1 MSNSSLQLECSNNDC
16 QVSNPQDNEFCHE
29 CSTPMIKRYLW
40 AIGEEIE
47 SHKIGEL
54 LGRRYLLVEKR
65 ILLDTKPAQQPT
77 ITEDIPP
84 NITPYLKLF
93 LYPLNIPRVYGLL
106 TAEQLNSEQAIWLL
120 EYNPV
125 MKLEGDQPPTLAPL
139 PKIEEVWQ
147 ETTALRQLNWLW
159 QIAYLWAPFQK
170 QKVVSSL
177 LNPNHLQVD
186 RSLVRLQELEPDG
199 SEHVS
204 FKDLGKLF
212 RKWASSSQEII
223 KQFLTE
229 LSGNIESGAIDAP
242 EQLMAFLDRS
252 LQKLGRSRRDPL
264 RGAQQ
269 RTYHIFTQTD
279 SGPTRDKNEDACYPP
294 SGTETNPS
302 LSTENPMAVVCDGIG
317 GHYGGEIASSL
328 AIDCMGDGL
337 GKISPNSETWNPIAI
352 QEKLAELTRI
362 ANDQISDRND
372 NEDRHDQRRRMGTT
386 LVMTFA
392 HGHELYFA
400 HVGDSRIYWIT
411 PSNCHQV
418 TVDDDLAARE
428 VRLGYALYKDAT
440 SYSASGSLVQALGMG
455 PSTHLYPTVQRW
467 IIDEDSVFLLCSD
480 GLSDLDRVEQYW
492 QQEIFPILQD
502 TTDVVKAGKRLIEI
516 ANEKNGHD
524 NVTIALVY
532 CKVEPTEAPETVL
545 SFSEIE
551 SSLKEVPITSKPVN
565 TDPEK
570 TKIPNEVKT
579 TQPPLPPTDFL
590 TKNKALVI
598 LFCALLVII
607 LGGGLFFLLKKK
619 DNHSSSTDS
628 DNLISPD
635 VASPYY
641 ANINCRRCQDMK

>member
-1 MSNSSLQLECSNNDC
+1 
-16 QVSNPQDNEFCHE
+16 
-29 CSTPMIKRYLW
+29 MIKRYLW

-47 SHKIGEL
+47 QPKIGEL
-54 LGRRYLLVEKR
+54 LCDRYLLVEKR

-84 NITPYLKLF
+84 NITPYLKLS

-106 TAEQLNSEQAIWLL
+106 TAEQLNSDQEIWLL

-125 MKLEGDQPPTLAPL
+125 IKSEVDQPFSLAPL

-177 LNPNHLQVD
+177 LNPQLLQVD
-186 RSLVRLQELEPDG
+186 GTIVRLQELEPDD
-199 SEHVS
+199 SDHVS
-204 FKDLGKLF
+204 FNNLGQQF
-212 RKWASSSQEII
+212 RKWASSSSEII
-223 KQFLTE
+223 SEFLTE
-229 LSGNIESGAIDAP
+229 LSGNLESGEIDGP
-242 EQLMAFLDRS
+242 EQLMAFVDRAM
-252 LQKLGRSRRDPL
+252 QKLG
-264 RGAQQ
+264 GAQQ

-317 GHYGGEIASSL
+317 GHYGGEIASNL
-328 AIDCMGDGL
+328 AIDCMRDGL
-337 GKISPNSETWNPIAI
+337 GKISPEEETWNPIDI
-352 QEKLAELTRI
+352 KEELAELTRT

-418 TVDDDLAARE
+418 TVDDDLASRE

-440 SYSASGSLVQALGMG
+440 SYPAAGSLVQALGMR

-492 QQEIFPILQD
+492 QQAILPILQK
-502 TTDVVKAGKRLIEI
+502 TTDVVQAGKRLIEI

-551 SSLKEVPITSKPVN
+551 SSLKELPITPRPVN
-565 TDPEK
+565 TDPEN

-579 TQPPLPPTDFL
+579 TQPLLPLPDFL
-590 TKNKALVI
+590 TKKQHIISL
-598 LFCALLVII
+598 LCALLVII

-628 DNLISPD
+628 SNLVSSQMGI
-635 VASPYY
+635 
-641 ANINCRRCQDMK
+641 K

>member
-1 MSNSSLQLECSNNDC
+1 
-16 QVSNPQDNEFCHE
+16 
-29 CSTPMIKRYLW
+29 MIKRYLW

-47 SHKIGEL
+47 QPKIGEL
-54 LGRRYLLVEKR
+54 LCDRYLLVEKR

-84 NITPYLKLF
+84 NITPYLKLS

-106 TAEQLNSEQAIWLL
+106 TAEQLNSDQEIWLL

-125 MKLEGDQPPTLAPL
+125 IKSEVDQPFSLAPL

-177 LNPNHLQVD
+177 LNPQLLQVD
-186 RSLVRLQELEPDG
+186 GTIVRLQELEPDD
-199 SEHVS
+199 SDHVS
-204 FKDLGKLF
+204 FNNLGQQF
-212 RKWASSSQEII
+212 RKWASSSSEII
-223 KQFLTE
+223 SEFLTE
-229 LSGNIESGAIDAP
+229 LSGNLESGEIDGP
-242 EQLMAFLDRS
+242 EQLMAFVDRAM
-252 LQKLGRSRRDPL
+252 QKLG
-264 RGAQQ
+264 GAQQ

-317 GHYGGEIASSL
+317 GHYGGEIASNL
-328 AIDCMGDGL
+328 AIDCMRDGL
-337 GKISPNSETWNPIAI
+337 GKISPEEETWNPIDI
-352 QEKLAELTRI
+352 KEELAELTRT

-372 NEDRHDQRRRMGTT
+372 NEERYDQRRRMGTT

-418 TVDDDLAARE
+418 TVDDDLASRE

-440 SYSASGSLVQALGMG
+440 SYPAAGSLVQALGMR

-467 IIDEDSVFLLCSD
+467 TIDEDSVFLLCSD

-492 QQEIFPILQD
+492 QQAILPILQK
-502 TTDVVKAGKRLIEI
+502 TTDVVQAGKRLIEI

-532 CKVEPTEAPETVL
+532 CKVEPTEASETVL

-551 SSLKEVPITSKPVN
+551 SSLKELPITPRPVN
-565 TDPEK
+565 TDPEN

-579 TQPPLPPTDFL
+579 TQPLLPLPDFL
-590 TKNKALVI
+590 TKKQHIISL
-598 LFCALLVII
+598 LCALLVII

-628 DNLISPD
+628 SNLVSSQMGI
-635 VASPYY
+635 
-641 ANINCRRCQDMK
+641 K